1 MTNSHYFTSFS
12 SIFFDDLFFEN
23 LVFPPLYLPKAY
35 PPKFFQHL
43 NKIDLPRKIFPPL
56 EKELNLT
63 MVKRAAQAC
72 QVGRVLDTP
81 DLGRVLDTPGL
92 GYELEYGLECEL
104 RLICRRRISGYSDSL
119 LCIYQA
125 RIRCR
130 VLVLE
135 PKIQGIIQIQKC
147 TPNIF
152 IIAALFQS
160 LLSYYFYYTNF
171 YTMHKI
177 LRYYQQYK

>member
-1 MTNSHYFTSFS
+1 
-12 SIFFDDLFFEN
+12 
-23 LVFPPLYLPKAY
+23 
-35 PPKFFQHL
+35 
-43 NKIDLPRKIFPPL
+43 
-56 EKELNLT
+56 

-72 QVGRVLDTP
+72 QVGRVLDA
-81 DLGRVLDTPGL
+81 PGL

-104 RLICRRRISGYSDSL
+104 RLICRCRISGYSDSL
-119 LCIYQA
+119 SCIYQA

-177 LRYYQQYK
+177 